1 MIEQIRIL
9 VASGLLAATIF
20 ASPAHAHGN
29 AEPFA
34 AWLEV
39 LRDEARVAGIG
50 PATLDAAL
58 TGLTPIP
65 RIIELD
71 RRQPEGSITFAQYLD
86 RIISDARV
94 AQGRRMLAENAEI
107 LARVSQSF
115 GVQPRFI
122 VALWGIETSYGNFTG
137 GFPVID
143 ALATLAYEGRRSD
156 FFRREL
162 IAALRIIDDGH
173 IAVSQMKGSWAGA
186 MGQSQFMPTS
196 FIAYAH
202 DYDGD
207 GRKDIWTTRADVF
220 ASAANFLSSLGWRDD
235 ITWGRRIKL
244 PPGFDFATAN
254 LKTVKSLS
262 AWQALG
268 VRRED
273 GSDLPDQD
281 LQASIVL
288 PGRNSGPSYLIYD
301 NYRTVLKWNRSL
313 YFATAVGIL
322 SDRIAGR

>member
-1 MIEQIRIL
+1 MIKQIRIL
-9 VASGLLAATIF
+9 AASGLLAATIF
-20 ASPAHAHGN
+20 AAPAGAGD
-29 AEPFA
+29 EPFEV
-34 AWLEV
+34 WLDV
-39 LRDEARVAGIG
+39 LRDEARAAGIG
-50 PATLDAAL
+50 AATLDTAL
-58 TGLTPIP
+58 TGVTPIP

-71 RRQPEGSITFAQYLD
+71 RRQPEGTITFTQYLD
-86 RIISDARV
+86 RVISDARV
-94 AQGRRMLAENAEI
+94 AQGRRMLAENADI
-107 LARVSQSF
+107 LAKVAKSF

-143 ALATLAYEGRRSD
+143 ALATLAYDGRRSD
-156 FFRREL
+156 YFRREL
-162 IAALRIIDDGH
+162 INALRIIDDGH
-173 IAVSQMKGSWAGA
+173 IAASEMKGSWAGA
-186 MGQSQFMPTS
+186 MGQSQFMPSS

-202 DYDGD
+202 DYNGD
-207 GRKDIWTTRADVF
+207 GRKDIWDTRADVF

-244 PPGFDFATAN
+244 PAGFDFEMAN

-268 VRRED
+268 VRRDD
-273 GSDLPDQD
+273 GSDLPARD
-281 LQASIVL
+281 LPASIVR

-301 NYRTVLKWNRSL
+301 NYRTVMKWNRSL

-322 SDRIAGR
+322 SDRIASR